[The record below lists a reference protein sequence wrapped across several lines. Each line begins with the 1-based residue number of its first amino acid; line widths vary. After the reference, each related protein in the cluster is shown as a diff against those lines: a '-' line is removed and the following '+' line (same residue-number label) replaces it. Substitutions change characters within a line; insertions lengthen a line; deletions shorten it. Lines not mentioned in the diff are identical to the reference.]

1 MSLKEIREKNKLKES
16 IIYAQREGN
25 ISPEVAQAVKDDVF
39 HGFIEPLAVETLGRF
54 YLFEDGGEDD

>member
-25 ISPEVAQAVKDDVF
+25 ISPKVA
-39 HGFIEPLAVETLGRF
+39 
-54 YLFEDGGEDD
+54 

>member
-16 IIYAQREGN
+16 IIYAQREGD
-25 ISPEVAQAVKDDVF
+25 IHLEVVQSIKDDVF
-39 HGFIEPLAVETLGRF
+39 HGFVEPLAVETLGRF